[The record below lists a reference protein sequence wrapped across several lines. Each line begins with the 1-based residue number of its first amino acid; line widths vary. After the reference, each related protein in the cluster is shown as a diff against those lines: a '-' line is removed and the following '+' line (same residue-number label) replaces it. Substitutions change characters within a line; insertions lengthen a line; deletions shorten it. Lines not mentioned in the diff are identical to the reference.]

1 MFFAFEAMRSDG
13 MLVADLIE
21 AGDRNAAV
29 AGLRDKGLVVLK
41 IDARPDA
48 AARRGLWGHERLGAR
63 DLILFTRQMKMLLE
77 SGAPVVPALEATEQQ
92 TARPAMQALLG
103 RLRERVEQGG
113 SFAAALE
120 SERHYFDPVFC
131 SMVAAGEATGSLSD
145 VFGRLATLTHQ
156 QRLTRKFVLGA
167 LLYPAILSGLLVVV
181 LSILIFFVVPR
192 FRVLFINL
200 NAPLPFVTGLLF
212 AASEFLLARWP
223 YVLSA
228 VVATVIGLVVLL
240 RTRAARLWLDRFVL
254 RVPFV
259 GPLVARMILARIVRV
274 WAAMLRCHVPLLEA
288 IQQSR
293 AAVTNQTFL
302 KLIADVEE
310 AVSSG
315 GRMAQAL
322 GAAGLADP
330 IIVSAIRTG
339 EENGRLADAAEF
351 VSSWM
356 DEDNVSTVQ
365 QLLRL
370 AEPLLLAVM
379 GVVVGFVA
387 MSLFV
392 PLFDLAGAA

>member
-1 MFFAFEAMRSDG
+1 
-13 MLVADLIE
+13 
-21 AGDRNAAV
+21 
-29 AGLRDKGLVVLK
+29 
-41 IDARPDA
+41 
-48 AARRGLWGHERLGAR
+48 
-63 DLILFTRQMKMLLE
+63 
-77 SGAPVVPALEATEQQ
+77 
-92 TARPAMQALLG
+92 
-103 RLRERVEQGG
+103 
-113 SFAAALE
+113 
-120 SERHYFDPVFC
+120 
-131 SMVAAGEATGSLSD
+131 
-145 VFGRLATLTHQ
+145 
-156 QRLTRKFVLGA
+156 
-167 LLYPAILSGLLVVV
+167 
-181 LSILIFFVVPR
+181 
-192 FRVLFINL
+192 
-200 NAPLPFVTGLLF
+200 
-212 AASEFLLARWP
+212 
-223 YVLSA
+223 
-228 VVATVIGLVVLL
+228 
-240 RTRAARLWLDRFVL
+240 LDRFVL